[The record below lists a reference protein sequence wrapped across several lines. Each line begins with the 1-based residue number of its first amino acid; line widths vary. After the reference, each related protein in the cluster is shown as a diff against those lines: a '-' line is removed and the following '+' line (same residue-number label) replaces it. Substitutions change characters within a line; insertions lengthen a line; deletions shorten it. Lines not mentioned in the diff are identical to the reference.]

1 MRKIDFL
8 DLIQE
13 TIVELATAEKIQ
25 SNARIRL
32 RVQFLR
38 LLKSGQA
45 SQLKQAAL
53 IVGISAKHA
62 SSLWKKYRAGGFEQL
77 LKLHYKAG
85 VSRLSPAHQAKLL
98 DKAKSGF
105 RSQREAREYLRQA
118 FGTAY
123 TQQGISV
130 LFERLKIKAKVPR
143 PANVKAVPEE
153 QSAYKKTF
161 SGG

>member
-45 SQLKQAAL
+45 TQLKQAAL

-77 LKLHYKAG
+77 LKLNYKAG

-130 LFERLKIKAKVPR
+130 SVS
-143 PANVKAVPEE
+143 AVENQGE
-153 QSAYKKTF
+153 SSASGKCQSRA
-161 SGG
+161 GGTIGI